1 MSYKK
6 GKSIKITSVSQFV
19 EEIARLEKEEGA
31 EIFYRGHA
39 DESWDLLPS
48 IFRVDKGLENEHLLF
63 RDMVAHMPQSFSE
76 CKSALDYLVQMQHYG
91 LPTRLL
97 DVTINPLIA
106 LYFACSHIDDFEQ
119 VVLDAAL
126 AGASVG
132 VDVGDTLE
140 IGMAGAVAGA
150 LVGAGMPRALASYV
164 TKGFIKVFY
173 DKGKYSSGNI
183 EELVDK
189 ATEAGVKAAEEVKG
203 RDGVVYQFSVPP
215 TMVKH
220 YDSDSVS
227 VLANLAKCEISEGCL
242 VLSPLEAFNGQR
254 DIKRLLELV
263 KEEKPYFQPSI
274 CFHNL
279 QSLFLVKAK
288 NSNQRIINQMG
299 AFFIFGLGELS
310 SKGSWPCLTKEKHA
324 EIPREWIKTRFVI
337 PGECKEGIFAQLS
350 QLGITDSLLF
360 PEIATYAGELLA
372 RYGLRR

>member
-140 IGMAGAVAGA
+140 IGMAG
-150 LVGAGMPRALASYV
+150 LLQ
-164 TKGFIKVFY
+164 
-173 DKGKYSSGNI
+173 
-183 EELVDK
+183 EL
-189 ATEAGVKAAEEVKG
+189 
-203 RDGVVYQFSVPP
+203 
-215 TMVKH
+215 
-220 YDSDSVS
+220 
-227 VLANLAKCEISEGCL
+227 
-242 VLSPLEAFNGQR
+242 
-254 DIKRLLELV
+254 
-263 KEEKPYFQPSI
+263 
-274 CFHNL
+274 
-279 QSLFLVKAK
+279 
-288 NSNQRIINQMG
+288 
-299 AFFIFGLGELS
+299 
-310 SKGSWPCLTKEKHA
+310 
-324 EIPREWIKTRFVI
+324 
-337 PGECKEGIFAQLS
+337 
-350 QLGITDSLLF
+350 
-360 PEIATYAGELLA
+360 
-372 RYGLRR
+372 